1 LHTLIII
8 INIVALVFTGWFI
21 DWALQRERQRSL
33 LIPGI
38 LLVAIIVIAALPFYG
53 SAYSMILM
61 TSILMYV
68 ILTVSWTLFSGP
80 TGYIS
85 LAPAAF
91 FGVGIYTSAFLGK
104 DLPILSV
111 VIIGGLISFCLAVLV
126 GALTLRLKGI
136 YFAIFTFGLV
146 QLMSAFLLW
155 YEIKFTGTRGRF
167 VVVINNETIFYI
179 MLVIFIL
186 VLITSYLV
194 RRSKYGL
201 SLQSIGQYEE
211 AAAHMG
217 INVTAL
223 KITVFAISALFMG
236 ATGAIMATRWTY
248 VDPYSAFDSFISFL
262 PVLMA
267 IFGGMRQFYGPVL
280 GACIFAYL
288 EELLLTKFPY
298 YYKLSFGI
306 VLVAVILYLPDG
318 LVGLVQNLRNR
329 IPGGRH
335 AIRS

>member
-1 LHTLIII
+1 MQTLIII
-8 INIVALVFTGWFI
+8 INIIALVFTGWFI
-21 DWALQRERQRSL
+21 DRALQRDIKNKL
-33 LIPGI
+33 LVPGI
-38 LLVAIIVIAALPFYG
+38 VLLALIIIIALPFYG

-61 TSILMYV
+61 TSVLMYV
-68 ILTVSWTLFSGP
+68 ILTVSWVLFSGP

-91 FGVGIYTSAFLGK
+91 FGVGIYTAAILGK
-104 DLPILSV
+104 HYPIIPV
-111 VIIGGLISFCLAVLV
+111 VIIGGLISFCLAALI
-126 GALTLRLKGI
+126 GALTLRLRGI

-167 VVVINNETIFYI
+167 VVVINNQTIFYI

-186 VLITSYLV
+186 LMITTYFV

-201 SLQSIGQYEE
+201 ALQSIGQYEE

-223 KITVFAISALFMG
+223 KIVVFAISALFMG
-236 ATGAIMATRWTY
+236 MAGAIMATRWTY
-248 VDPYSAFDSFISFL
+248 VDPYSAFNSFISFL

-267 IFGGMRQFYGPVL
+267 IFGGMRQLYGPVL
-280 GACIFAYL
+280 GAGIFAYL

-306 VLVAVILYLPDG
+306 VLVVAILYLPDG
-318 LVGLVQNLRNR
+318 LVGVVQRVRARLAK
-329 IPGGRH
+329 G
-335 AIRS
+335 